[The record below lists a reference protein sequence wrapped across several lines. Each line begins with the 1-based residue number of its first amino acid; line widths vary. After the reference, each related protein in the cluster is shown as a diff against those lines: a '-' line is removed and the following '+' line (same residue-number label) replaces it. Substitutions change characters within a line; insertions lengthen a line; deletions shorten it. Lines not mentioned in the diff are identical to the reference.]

1 MRLSHLPLLLLASV
15 ALGQTAPT
23 PTPTAPPSH
32 GAQAPQRTPA
42 NSPITPDTP
51 VITIVGLCDTSP
63 AQPKTATAASGRKV
77 SGCQTAITRAQFD
90 ALANALQADMN
101 SATKLQLAAIYPKL
115 LLMQREFHKRG
126 LEKNPVVKEA
136 LAFAKLRSEAEETAK
151 LLKEDADNVPEAEI
165 EKYFKDNASAFEQ
178 AELQRIVV
186 PKAYPPPTAKD
197 NKQESAK
204 SAGAQEVDADTMKKK
219 AAALQ
224 SRAAAGEDFDRL
236 QKEAFE
242 SAGMQGPSPGT
253 NLGSLT
259 VNRMPPNHRSVMTLE
274 AGEVSEVIAEPNG
287 YYIYKVVSKSVKPLD
302 QVRSEIKTSL
312 AQQRFADAM
321 QKIEQ
326 SAKAE
331 LNDAY
336 FPAPAPGAATGARPV
351 GTGGMGFGARRPDV
365 RSRGGSNNRGSVRST
380 IPPRVVLPAP
390 AATRPALGNPESEA
404 PKN

>member
-1 MRLSHLPLLLLASV
+1 MRLSHLPVLLLASV
-15 ALGQTAPT
+15 ALGQAAPAPT
-23 PTPTAPPSH
+23 PTARSSDA
-32 GAQAPQRTPA
+32 AQASQPTPD
-42 NSPITPDTP
+42 NSPIKPDTP

-63 AQPKTATAASGRKV
+63 ARPKAATAASEPKI
-77 SGCQTAITRAQFD
+77 SSCKTAITRAQFD
-90 ALANALQADMN
+90 ALANALQANMN

-178 AELQRIVV
+178 AELQRILV
-186 PKAYPPPTAKD
+186 PKANQQPTAKD
-197 NKQESAK
+197 NKPESPK
-204 SAGAQEVDADTMKKK
+204 SADAQEVDADTMKKK

-224 SRAAAGEDFDRL
+224 SRAAAGEDFDKL

-242 SAGMQGPSPGT
+242 SAGMQGPSPST

-259 VNRMPPNHRSVMTLE
+259 VSRMPPNHRSVMTLKD
-274 AGEVSEVIAEPNG
+274 GEVSEVIAESNG
-287 YYIYKVVSKSVKPLD
+287 YYIYKVVSKSAKPLD
-302 QVRSEIKTSL
+302 QVRAEIKSSL

-321 QKIEQ
+321 QNIEQ

-336 FPAPAPGAATGARPV
+336 FPAPAPGDAKGARPM
-351 GTGGMGFGARRPDV
+351 GPGGMGFGARRPDG
-365 RSRGGSNNRGSVRST
+365 RNNRGSVRST

-390 AATRPALGNPESEA
+390 AATRPAFSNPESEA